1 MVQYTYKARDT
12 QGSPVSGTIEARD
25 QADALR
31 MLQRDNLTVTQIRVG
46 ATPIDEDDIKT
57 KLAAKRV
64 KREEVITFATQLS
77 VMLETGV
84 PLAGALD
91 AFLQNAGAGPL
102 GRVMRAV
109 SFRVTA
115 GVPFSSA
122 IAEFKG
128 VFPTLMISLMRAS
141 EASGSMG
148 SMLNQVAQ
156 YLQKERKTV
165 RQIKGALTYPAV
177 MILLALTV
185 TSFLV
190 AWVLPRFAKIYASRE
205 AALPLPTRIV
215 MSISN
220 FVQSQWWVILAV
232 AIALAGAGISIYLSA
247 AGRRWLDM
255 LKLKLPVIGPM
266 FTQYYIT
273 RTMRTLGTLLSA
285 GVPLLDAIKIVK
297 QIAGNA
303 HWLELW
309 ERTEAAITSGQ
320 PMSEPLSDSWLIPAP
335 VAQMITA
342 GDKTGRLP
350 EVLDRIA
357 DASENDLD
365 EAIKTATQLIE
376 PAMIVFMGLTIG
388 GIAIA
393 LLLPIF
399 TVANTMSK

>member
-1 MVQYTYKARDT
+1 
-12 QGSPVSGTIEARD
+12 
-25 QADALR
+25 
-31 MLQRDNLTVTQIRVG
+31 MLH
-46 ATPIDEDDIKT
+46 
-57 KLAAKRV
+57 
-64 KREEVITFATQLS
+64 
-77 VMLETGV
+77 
-84 PLAGALD
+84 
-91 AFLQNAGAGPL
+91 
-102 GRVMRAV
+102 
-109 SFRVTA
+109 
-115 GVPFSSA
+115 
-122 IAEFKG
+122 
-128 VFPTLMISLMRAS
+128 
-141 EASGSMG
+141 
-148 SMLNQVAQ
+148 QVAQ

-177 MILLALTV
+177 MIMLALTV

-220 FVQSQWWVILAV
+220 FVQEQWWVILAV
-232 AIALAGAGISIYLSA
+232 AVVLGAAGISIYLST
-247 AGRRWLDM
+247 AGRRWLDRV
-255 LKLKLPVIGPM
+255 KLKLPVIGPM

-285 GVPLLDAIKIVK
+285 GVPLLEAIRIVK
-297 QIAGNA
+297 QISGNA
-303 HWLELW
+303 HWLDLW
-309 ERTEAAITSGQ
+309 EHTENAITSGR
-320 PMSEPLSDSWLIPAP
+320 PMSESLAESWLIPAP

-357 DASENDLD
+357 DASEEDLD
-365 EAIKTATQLIE
+365 EAIKTATQMIE

-399 TVANTMSK
+399 TVANTMAK

>member
-1 MVQYTYKARDT
+1 MVQYTYKARNT
-12 QGSPVSGTIEARD
+12 QGGAVSGTIEARD
-25 QADALR
+25 QGDALR
-31 MLQRDNLTVTQIRVG
+31 LLQRDNLTVTQIRVG
-46 ATPIDEDDIKT
+46 AAPIDEDDIKT
-57 KLAAKRV
+57 RIAARRV

-91 AFLQNAGAGPL
+91 AFLQNAGNGPL

-109 SFRVTA
+109 AFRVTA
-115 GVPFSSA
+115 GVPFSAA
-122 IAEFKG
+122 IADFTS
-128 VFPTLMISLMRAS
+128 VFPKLMISLMRAS

-148 SMLNQVAQ
+148 SMLHQVSQ
-156 YLQKERKTV
+156 YLQKERKTI

-177 MILLALTV
+177 MITLALTV
-185 TSFLV
+185 TGFLV

-215 MSISN
+215 MSIST
-220 FVQSQWWVILAV
+220 FIQERWWMLLVATVVI
-232 AIALAGAGISIYLSA
+232 AGVGAWTYTSK
-247 AGRRWLDM
+247 AGRRWFDRV
-255 LKLKLPVIGPM
+255 KLRMPIIGPM
-266 FTQYYIT
+266 FTQFYIT
-273 RTMRTLGTLLSA
+273 RTMRTLGTLLAA
-285 GVPLLDAIKIVK
+285 GVPLLEAIRIVK
-297 QIAGNA
+297 QITSNT

-309 ERTEAAITSGQ
+309 ESTESAVTSGKTI
-320 PMSEPLSDSWLIPAP
+320 SETMAESWLIPPP

-357 DASENDLD
+357 EAAENDLD
-365 EAIKTATQLIE
+365 EAIKTATQMIE
-376 PAMIVFMGLTIG
+376 PAMIVFMGVTIG

-399 TVANTMSK
+399 TVANTMAK